1 MATGLDNLI
10 RIDQPLA
17 APVKRLDRIDL
28 RILSRL
34 QKDGSLSIARLAEAI
49 GLSATPCL
57 RRLRRLEAEG
67 YILSRGAR
75 IDSARLGTHL
85 LVFTE
90 IVLRS
95 RSMAHVQ
102 PFERYVASRDYL
114 LDCYAVTGDCDYVL
128 RVAARDV
135 SHYYGIMEE
144 LIEHCAAVVRYSCTI
159 ALRTVKHTSDI
170 PVSLF
175 EDMNI
180 RALGDAC

>member
-10 RIDQPLA
+10 RIDQPPA
-17 APVKRLDRIDL
+17 AAVKRLDRIDL

-34 QKDGSLSIARLAEAI
+34 QKDGSLSIARLAEAV

-75 IDSARLGTHL
+75 IDTARLGTHL
-85 LVFTE
+85 LVLTE
-90 IVLRS
+90 VVLKS
-95 RSMAHVQ
+95 RSLAHVQ
-102 PFERYVASRDYL
+102 PFERYVAAREYF

-135 SHYYGIMEE
+135 AHYYGMMEE
-144 LIEHCAAVVRYSCTI
+144 LTEQCAAVVRYSCTI

-175 EDMNI
+175 DGMNI
-180 RALGDAC
+180 KAVDDAC

>member
-10 RIDQPLA
+10 RVEQPVVA
-17 APVKRLDRIDL
+17 TVKRLDRIDL

-34 QKDGSLSIARLAEAI
+34 QKDGSLSIASLADAV

-57 RRLRRLEAEG
+57 RRVRRLEGEG

-75 IDSARLGTHL
+75 IDTARLGTHL
-85 LVFTE
+85 LVLTE
-90 IVLRS
+90 VVLKS
-95 RSMAHVQ
+95 RSAAHLQ
-102 PFERYVASRDYL
+102 PFERYVASKEYF

-135 SHYYGIMEE
+135 SHYQEMMEE
-144 LIEHCAAVVRYSCTI
+144 LTEQCAAVVRYSCSI
-159 ALRTVKHTSDI
+159 ALRTVKQTSEI

-175 EDMNI
+175 GDMEIKAVRNA
-180 RALGDAC
+180 R